1 MYDQISACV
10 RACVRWSFVSLTVL
24 AGREI
29 IHILSEPRVAPVF
42 RRGPPHVRDPI
53 LFSKRAAAAESEQ
66 NRIHP
71 AEHCPPTLF
80 LLGWGEKGER
90 KQ

>member
-10 RACVRWSFVSLTVL
+10 RACMHALVLCLPVL

-29 IHILSEPRVAPVF
+29 IHILSEPREAPVL
-42 RRGPPHVRDPI
+42 RRAPPHVRDPI
-53 LFSKRAAAAESEQ
+53 LFCKRAAAAESEQ
-66 NRIHP
+66 NRTHP

-80 LLGWGEKGER
+80 LLGWGKRGESER
-90 KQ
+90 